1 MFLQAFSDRIGD
13 KLCKRCNIDIDEP
26 ATTTNVWNTLKAEA
40 LKIWSR
46 EDSQMNKL
54 WKSKMRDVGE
64 KALPRPER
72 EQPEQKQKPE
82 VVKSN
87 KLGSMDEVT
96 KMMKELQI
104 RQLEA
109 PKRMDEE
116 LGLIRDVY
124 KTQRPSPYYSPQQY
138 GNRDY
143 SPQPQNQTTWNRVPG
158 CFWDGGNHQKED
170 CEDLR
175 KAVEWGDVY
184 IRDRWIYLGQQ
195 GVGDTVLVPIP
206 QEIE

>member
-13 KLCKRCNIDIDEP
+13 NLCKRCSIDIDEP
-26 ATTTNVWNTLKAEA
+26 ATTTKVWNTLKTEA
-40 LKIWSR
+40 LKICTR
-46 EDSQMNKL
+46 EDSQMNKI
-54 WKSKMRDVGE
+54 WKSKMRDE

-72 EQPEQKQKPE
+72 KQKQKPE
-82 VVKSN
+82 VVK
-87 KLGSMDEVT
+87 KPKSMDEVT

-109 PKRMDEE
+109 PKRIHEE
-116 LGLIRDVY
+116 LALTRDEY
-124 KTQRPSPYYSPQQY
+124 KTQRPSPYYLPRQY
-138 GNRDY
+138 GNREY
-143 SPQPQNQTTWNRVPG
+143 PPPRQNQTTWNRVWG
-158 CFWDGGNHQKED
+158 CFGYGENHRKED

-175 KAVEWGDVY
+175 NAVEWGDVH

-206 QEIE
+206 